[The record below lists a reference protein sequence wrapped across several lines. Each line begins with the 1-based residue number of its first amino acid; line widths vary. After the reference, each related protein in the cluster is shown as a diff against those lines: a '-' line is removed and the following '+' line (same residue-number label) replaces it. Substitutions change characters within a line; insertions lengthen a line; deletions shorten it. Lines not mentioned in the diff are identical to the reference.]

1 MIMPV
6 KIKFNRSMGL
16 EIHGLGT
23 FKPGEFVVVGNE
35 EKAQKYI
42 KSGYFDLVKEKV
54 KEKKK
59 VIKKYRKKGSDKNRK
74 NTLE

>member
-1 MIMPV
+1 
-6 KIKFNRSMGL
+6 MGL
-16 EIHGLGT
+16 EIHGLGMFT
-23 FKPGEFVVVGNE
+23 PDEFVVVGNE

-59 VIKKYRKKGSDKNRK
+59 VFKKYRKKGSDDKCLQEIEDI
-74 NTLE
+74 LELNEK

>member
-23 FKPGEFVVVGNE
+23 FKPDECVVIGNE

-42 KSGYFDLVKEKV
+42 KSGYFDLVKV

-59 VIKKYRKKGSDKNRK
+59 VVKKYRKRK
-74 NTLE
+74 EVI

>member
-16 EIHGLGT
+16 EIHGLGMFT
-23 FKPGEFVVVGNE
+23 PNQFVVVGDE
-35 EKAQKYI
+35 EKAKRYLD
-42 KSGYFDLVKEKV
+42 SGYFDLVKV

-59 VIKKYRKKGSDKNRK
+59 VVKKYRKRK
-74 NTLE
+74 EVI

>member
-16 EIHGLGT
+16 EIHGLGMFT
-23 FKPGEFVVVGNE
+23 PNQFVVVGDE
-35 EKAQKYI
+35 EKAKRYTD
-42 KSGYFDLVKEKV
+42 SGYFDLVKV

-59 VIKKYRKKGSDKNRK
+59 VVKKYRKRK
-74 NTLE
+74 EVI